1 MEHKRTAEQEGGRL
15 PGGIAES
22 ALESAGSVVFVTDS
36 RGTITWVNAAFTRV
50 TGWLREEAWGENPR
64 ILQSGLQDHHY
75 YRSFWGAISGG
86 HCFSSRV
93 VNRKRDGGLYVVA
106 QTVTPLPRGS
116 RRPTHFVAFQ
126 EDVSREMEQARELR
140 NLAYGDPLTGLGNRR
155 ALLERLELCRKRG
168 EDVAL
173 LLMDMDNFK
182 GINDSFGHDVGDEAL
197 RQVAEA
203 IRETGVAAFRLGGD
217 EFVALVARGDDSCIE
232 NAEGLARRIRKNVS
246 TRRVGPEGRAL
257 SVSIGVA
264 CHGGQAPDSSWLLRR
279 ADMALAAAKGA
290 GGGVRSSGPV
300 ALPHG
305 EETRRLAG

>member
-1 MEHKRTAEQEGGRL
+1 MGRRLNPGAGCEALPRGVAE
-15 PGGIAES
+15 A
-22 ALESAGSVVFVTDS
+22 ALEQAGSVVFITNA
-36 RGTITWVNAAFTRV
+36 RGEITWVNATFTRV
-50 TGWLREEAWGENPR
+50 TGWSRDEVRGENPHV
-64 ILQSGLQDHHY
+64 LQSGLHDDY
-75 YRSFWGAISGG
+75 YYQRFWTAISSGQ
-86 HCFSSRV
+86 CFSSRV
-93 VNRKRDGGLYVVA
+93 VNRARDGGLYVVA

-116 RRPTHFVAFQ
+116 SRPTHFVAFQ
-126 EDVSREMEQARELR
+126 EDVSREMEHARELR
-140 NLAYGDPLTGLGNRR
+140 QLAYGDPLTGLGNRR
-155 ALLERLELCRKRG
+155 ALLERLDVAWRRG
-168 EDVAL
+168 EGVAL

-182 GINDSFGHDVGDEAL
+182 GINDSLGHDVGDDAL

-203 IRETGVAAFRLGGD
+203 IRETGVPAFRLGGD

-305 EETRRLAG
+305 EEARRLAG